1 MFYRCSN
8 KKKNFNLITLSWLFV
23 SIKVNNT
30 AHETN
35 NNTTSVYTCVDD
47 SSQFQRDP
55 YVISLS
61 IDHITAT
68 NFHSFYDCIFYLIDK
83 NWNADEIAYEQIHL
97 KQNHHIWSGSG
108 VAVFYLLFCQ
118 FCMRQMISRRNK
130 KLTTAW
136 IIW

>member
-1 MFYRCSN
+1 M
-8 KKKNFNLITLSWLFV
+8 
-23 SIKVNNT
+23 
-30 AHETN
+30 
-35 NNTTSVYTCVDD
+35 YTCVDD

-108 VAVFYLLFCQ
+108 VAVFYLLFLPVLYAAND
-118 FCMRQMISRRNK
+118 ISSK
-130 KLTTAW
+130 
-136 IIW
+136 